1 MRLLVLGL
9 AMGLAVMAAPAR
21 AIEPTA
27 IGPADAKAHVG
38 QTVTVEGAVS
48 SVHKAASGVT
58 FVDLG
63 GQFPDNAFAAVIFA
77 ADAAKFP
84 NVAALDG
91 KTVAITG
98 PVVLYNGKSE
108 IILKSADQV
117 KAK

>member
-1 MRLLVLGL
+1 MRVLVFAGL
-9 AMGLAVMAAPAR
+9 AWLGFTTIMAVPAR
-21 AIEPTA
+21 AETIA
-27 IGPADAKAHVG
+27 PADVKAHVG

-63 GQFPDNAFAAVIFA
+63 GSYPDNAFSAVIFA
-77 ADAAKFP
+77 SDAGKFP
-84 NVAALDG
+84 NVDTLDG

-98 PVVLYNGKSE
+98 PVVLFNGRSE

-117 KAK
+117 KAR